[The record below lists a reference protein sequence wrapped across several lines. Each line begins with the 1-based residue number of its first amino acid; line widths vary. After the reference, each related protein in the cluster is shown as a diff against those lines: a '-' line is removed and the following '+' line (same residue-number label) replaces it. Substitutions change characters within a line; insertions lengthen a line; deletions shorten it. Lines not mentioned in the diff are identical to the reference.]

1 MVLPRLEFGLPT
13 ALRGFFALTLFAA
26 FGAAAYVGLRPEV
39 AGKVAPGLTVD
50 GVVPDGDLRAFVAE
64 RARLLRERKVALV
77 AVEKGRERV
86 ILESTLGAMG
96 VVVDEERAVERAMA
110 ASTARGLFAR
120 RALAA
125 RAASGALDVPLL
137 PTVDAHRAMSVL
149 DEVKEEEDAMP
160 ISARLDVERSSV
172 VPERP
177 GRYVDADAVMA
188 SLTTLARAPSAPEP
202 LRLTLPV
209 VSFAPRVTAEF
220 VRSVDVGTVLANY
233 ETHFSRRGDQERRG
247 TNIEVAASKLDGLVL
262 SPGELVS
269 FNEVVGDRSE
279 ENGFQKSWEIFKG
292 EMKEGV
298 GGGTCQVASTVHA
311 AAFFAGIDIVE
322 RLPHSRPSAYIPMGL
337 DATVVYPIV
346 DMKLRNSFA
355 FPIVMHAK
363 VDGNT
368 LRVSVLGAKR
378 PAHVS
383 FTRELVKTFPYSRKI
398 EEKTHLSGRKVVVR
412 QHGIRGFRIE
422 RERVLTFRNG
432 KKRVEKSKDFYPPT
446 TEIYEVPPGF
456 DVALLPPLPVLD
468 EDEGEGSD
476 TSAQAAAASLAAAAP
491 ASSPVQ
497 PAACVGDCSGAAS
510 PSPFPQN
517 PFAPAVAAAVAP
529 PPPQIRL
536 EDAPGAH
543 APSTA
548 QAKPT
553 KKLTIKR

>member
-1 MVLPRLEFGLPT
+1 MGLPT
-13 ALRGFFALTLFAA
+13 ALRGLFVLGLFGAFAA
-26 FGAAAYVGLRPEV
+26 AVYVNVRPAV
-39 AGKVAPGLTVD
+39 AGEVVPGITVD
-50 GVVPDGDLRAFVAE
+50 GVMPEGDLGVFVAE
-64 RARLLRERKVALV
+64 RARLLRDRKVTVV
-77 AVEKGRERV
+77 AVEKGQERV
-86 ILESTLGAMG
+86 VLESTLGALG
-96 VVVDEERAVERAMA
+96 VVVDEALAVERVRSVG
-110 ASTARGLFAR
+110 ASQSLFTR
-120 RALAA
+120 RETLA
-125 RAASGALDVPLL
+125 RAARGAIDVPLM

-149 DEVKEEEDAMP
+149 DVVKEEEDAMP
-160 ISARLDVERSSV
+160 ISARLDVERNAV

-177 GRYVDADAVMA
+177 GRYIDADAVMA
-188 SLTTLARAPSAPEP
+188 SLVSVARSPATAEP
-202 LRLTLPV
+202 VKLTLPV
-209 VSFAPRVTAEF
+209 VAFAPRVTSAF
-220 VRSVDVGTVLANY
+220 VRSIDAGVVLANY

-279 ENGFQKSWEIFKG
+279 ENGFKKSWEIFKG

-346 DMKLRNSFA
+346 DMKLRNSFP

-368 LRVSVLGAKR
+368 LRVSVLGAKK

-383 FTRELVKTFPYSRKI
+383 FTRELIKTFPYPRKV
-398 EEKTHLSGRKVVVR
+398 EEKAHLAGRKVIVR

-422 RERVLTFRNG
+422 RERVLAFRNG

-456 DVALLPPLPVLD
+456 DVSLLPPLPSQD
-468 EDEGEGSD
+468 QDEGEGSD
-476 TSAQAAAASLAAAAP
+476 TSAQAAAAALAALPAAP
-491 ASSPVQ
+491 PSPVQ
-497 PAACVGDCSGAAS
+497 PASACVGADCPGAAAAS
-510 PSPFPQN
+510 
-517 PFAPAVAAAVAP
+517 PFAPAWMTSISP
-529 PPPQIRL
+529 PPPQVRM

-543 APSTA
+543 APTNA
-548 QAKPT
+548 QAKPE